1 MRIKYFAPKENI
13 SEVFEMAWNKGLVM
27 SGTALGI
34 LSNPFWFALIIP
46 GILFEV
52 RIGDEK

>member
-13 SEVFEMAWNKGLVM
+13 SEVFEMVWNKGLVM

-52 RIGDEK
+52 RLGEEK